1 MQIGNRGNLFLA
13 ITIDHPQHG
22 PLEVLGFPIKFSDD
36 PCRVHRP
43 PPLLGADTDG
53 VLEELGLRADAIA
66 ALRTKRV
73 I

>member
-1 MQIGNRGNLFLA
+1 MR

-22 PLEVLGFPIKFSDD
+22 KLDVLGFPVKFTDD

-43 PPLLGADTDG
+43 PPVLGADTDAI
-53 VLEELGLRADAIA
+53 LAELGIDDQRITELRA
-66 ALRTKRV
+66 RRV